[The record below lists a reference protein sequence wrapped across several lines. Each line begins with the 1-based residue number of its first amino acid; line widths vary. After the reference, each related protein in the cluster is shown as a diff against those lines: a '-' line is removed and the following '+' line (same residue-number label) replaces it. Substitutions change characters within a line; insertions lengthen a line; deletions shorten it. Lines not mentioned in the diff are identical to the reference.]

1 MSWSE
6 WAFSSILGGMKALS
20 SLAGY
25 DIIFHSAT
33 NVMTDS
39 KSLLDQCFYEGSTV
53 SMATHHLWPAV
64 STQSW
69 QTTAYPTQPYT
80 VRCLETQFYSILSEK
95 AHFEVEPRQWD
106 DIFMAAFSVLPFSEG
121 QHKLPQTAK
130 IPEAFRNW
138 DCVEP
143 AKHPLCCNGH
153 QTGRRKGHLHITH
166 ILLCGLV
173 SLVTL

>member
-1 MSWSE
+1 
-6 WAFSSILGGMKALS
+6 MKALS

-80 VRCLETQFYSILSEK
+80 VRCLETQFYSIFQKRHILKLSRDSEMTFLWQLFLYYRSAKANINCHKQLKYPRLSEIGIVLSQQSTHSAVMVIK
-95 AHFEVEPRQWD
+95 LVE
-106 DIFMAAFSVLPFSEG
+106 G
-121 QHKLPQTAK
+121 
-130 IPEAFRNW
+130 
-138 DCVEP
+138 
-143 AKHPLCCNGH
+143 
-153 QTGRRKGHLHITH
+153 KGIY
-166 ILLCGLV
+166 I
-173 SLVTL
+173 